1 MPLDDRAPG
10 DGVPRPAA
18 VTVVDGGSLSL
29 AELTAAFND
38 GYRGYLFPVALDDA
52 AMQRHVLYNDIDLA
66 CSRVVIRDTPA
77 SLALMGR
84 RGPEAWL
91 GGMGTAPDARR
102 QGLGERALTAA
113 LDAVAGTGVQTV
125 WLEVLRP
132 NQPAIALYQKLGF
145 TIERELLVWT
155 VGPWDGTPPGAVSLD
170 LPSARAWI
178 SAHRESREPW
188 QRTDATVKRM
198 SEHGALLKAWAIER
212 AGETAA
218 VAIAV
223 EDPTAL
229 RILQAAAI
237 DDDAVAGVLR
247 AVASAGRPVRVVNFT
262 TADSIAAA
270 YDALPRLD
278 ETSQY
283 EMRLSL

>member
-10 DGVPRPAA
+10 DGAPRAAA

-29 AELTAAFND
+29 AELTGAFND
-38 GYRGYLFPVALDDA
+38 GYRGYIYPVSLDDA
-52 AMQRHVLYNDIDLA
+52 AMQRHVLYNDIDLT
-66 CSRVVIRDTPA
+66 CSRVVIRGTPA

-84 RGPEAWL
+84 RGSEAWL

-102 QGLGERALTAA
+102 QGLAERALTAA
-113 LDAVAGTGVQTV
+113 LEAVAAAGVQTV
-125 WLEVLRP
+125 WLEVLCP
-132 NQPAIALYQKLGF
+132 NQPAIELYQKLGF
-145 TIERELLVWT
+145 AIDRELLVWT
-155 VGPWDGTPPGAVSLD
+155 VGPRDGAPPGAVSLD

-188 QRTDATVKRM
+188 QRSDATLKRM
-198 SEHGALLKAWAIER
+198 SEHGALLRAWAIQR

-223 EDPTAL
+223 EDPAAV
-229 RILQAAAI
+229 RVLQAAAI
-237 DDDAVAGVLR
+237 DDDAVADVVR
-247 AVASAGRPVRVVNFT
+247 AAGSAGRPVRVVNFT
-262 TADSIAAA
+262 AADSIAAA